1 MKGVRLL
8 MVGALLVAVPAC
20 GQRRKN
26 APPDP
31 VYEGKPLSKWTA
43 DLKAAEV
50 AERRAAAKALAKM
63 GKQGLDTRP
72 GIMPLQEA
80 LKDKDGPTRYWSAVG
95 LVYAVR
101 QTPMPLGNLAGPV
114 LREAA
119 REGDDQVR
127 AEAEEVLKQ
136 VGSAGG
142 PGKAPGKGGP
152 AGPPGGA
159 GATTGRG
166 QAPPTGRGP
175 ASEVRPAPGQ
185 DPRQAPGKD

>member
-1 MKGVRLL
+1 MKGLRLI
-8 MVGALLVAVPAC
+8 VVCGLLAAVPAC
-20 GQRRKN
+20 GQRRKT
-26 APPDP
+26 AAVDP
-31 VYEGKPLSKWTA
+31 ELEGKLLSQWTA
-43 DLKAAEV
+43 ELKAANV
-50 AERRAAAKALAKM
+50 AERRAAAKSMAQM
-63 GKQGLDTRP
+63 GKKGLDMRP
-72 GIMPLQEA
+72 AIQPLQQA
-80 LKDKDGPTRYWSAVG
+80 VKDEDGPTRYWAAVG
-95 LVYAVR
+95 LIYAA
-101 QTPMPLGNLAGPV
+101 QKTPVPVANIAGPV

-119 REGDDQVR
+119 KDGDKEVR
-127 AEAEEVLKQ
+127 AEAEEMLKQ
-136 VGSAGG
+136 VGGAGG